1 MDTPTPPKYIRTFEG
16 DMETLK
22 KGGAPELV
30 PLEKP
35 LSAGVASRRDTPLPP
50 DAGPLKTYAGD
61 FSERMKETHASAAT
75 VLAAEQDASPRT
87 PQVVSGNSSQSNLP
101 YIIAGILLLVAGGFG
116 AYVAYTRY
124 QAVSAPV
131 VLTQNASAPIF
142 VDESEQISGTGTVLL
157 KAIEQSVAR
166 PLAPNTI
173 RLLSVASTTAGS
185 VFSAL
190 PLSAPDILLRN
201 VNAAGSMAG
210 VAHAGDSQGPF
221 FILSVDSYGETFAG
235 MFSWEPR
242 MPRDLKA
249 LFPPYPQ
256 SSAGT
261 TTAATS
267 TPSTQPE
274 FRDEVVSNHD
284 VRIYRDAAG
293 RSVLLYGYWNQ
304 TTLIIARDQEAFAEI
319 LERLGAARTQR

>member
-1 MDTPTPPKYIRTFEG
+1 
-16 DMETLK
+16 
-22 KGGAPELV
+22 V
-30 PLEKP
+30 
-35 LSAGVASRRDTPLPP
+35 
-50 DAGPLKTYAGD
+50 
-61 FSERMKETHASAAT
+61 
-75 VLAAEQDASPRT
+75 
-87 PQVVSGNSSQSNLP
+87 
-101 YIIAGILLLVAGGFG
+101 LLLVAGGFG

-124 QAVSAPV
+124 LTVSAPV
-131 VLTQNASAPIF
+131 VLTENASAPIF

-157 KAIEQSVAR
+157 KAVEQSVAR
-166 PLAPNTI
+166 PLAPNNI

-201 VNAAGSMAG
+201 VNAVGSMAG
-210 VAHAGDSQGPF
+210 VVHAGDSQSPF
-221 FILSVDSYGETFAG
+221 FILSVASYGETFAG

-261 TTAATS
+261 TTTATS

-304 TTLIIARDQEAFAEI
+304 TTLVIARNPEAFAEI
-319 LERLGAARTQR
+319 LERLRAARTQR

>member
-1 MDTPTPPKYIRTFEG
+1 
-16 DMETLK
+16 METLK

-35 LSAGVASRRDTPLPP
+35 LSADVASRRDTPLPP
-50 DAGPLKTYAGD
+50 GCRALKTYAGD

-87 PQVVSGNSSQSNLP
+87 PQVVSGNSSRSNLP
-101 YIIAGILLLVAGGFG
+101 YIIAGVLLLVAGGFG

-124 QAVSAPV
+124 LTVSAPV

-185 VFSAL
+185 VFPRS
-190 PLSAPDILLRN
+190 
-201 VNAAGSMAG
+201 
-210 VAHAGDSQGPF
+210 
-221 FILSVDSYGETFAG
+221 SV
-235 MFSWEPR
+235 
-242 MPRDLKA
+242 
-249 LFPPYPQ
+249 
-256 SSAGT
+256 
-261 TTAATS
+261 
-267 TPSTQPE
+267 
-274 FRDEVVSNHD
+274 
-284 VRIYRDAAG
+284 
-293 RSVLLYGYWNQ
+293 
-304 TTLIIARDQEAFAEI
+304 
-319 LERLGAARTQR
+319 GA